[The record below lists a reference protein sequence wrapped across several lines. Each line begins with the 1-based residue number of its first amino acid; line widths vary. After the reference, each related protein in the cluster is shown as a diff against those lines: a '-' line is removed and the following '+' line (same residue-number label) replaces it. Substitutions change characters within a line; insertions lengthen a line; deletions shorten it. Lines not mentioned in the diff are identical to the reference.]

1 MDLNSI
7 WNDEKKVKALTGLK
21 KEELLEIADFF
32 FDEIERN
39 QDSKGRPR
47 KLSDENLLL
56 LLLTDYKHNLTFDL
70 LSVMFEIDLSNTK
83 RWIDRLDKVL
93 QNVLK
98 KKNYHLLIPTTPRK
112 KQKDDYSIKNL
123 YALMAKSNR

>member
-7 WNDEKKVKALTGLK
+7 WSDEKKVKALTGLK
-21 KEELLEIADFF
+21 KEELLDIASLF

-56 LLLTDYKHNLTFDL
+56 LLLTEYKHNLTFEL
-70 LSVMFEIDLSNTK
+70 LSVMFEID
-83 RWIDRLDKVL
+83 KVL
-93 QNVLK
+93 QDVLK
-98 KKNYHLLIPTTPRK
+98 KKNYLQLIPTTPRK
-112 KQKDDYSIKNL
+112 KQKDDYSIKDL
-123 YALMAKSNR
+123 YALMAKSNQ

>member
-7 WNDEKKVKALTGLK
+7 WSDEKKVKALTGLK
-21 KEELLEIADFF
+21 EEEILDIASLF

-56 LLLTDYKHNLTFDL
+56 LLLTEYKHNLTFEL

-93 QNVLK
+93 QDVLK
-98 KKNYHLLIPTTPRK
+98 KKNYLQLIPTTPRK
-112 KQKDDYSIKNL
+112 KQKDDYSIKDL
-123 YALMAKSNR
+123 YALMAKSNQ